1 MQDNMVNADAATGA
15 ESTATESQATNS
27 GVKTFTQDEVNK
39 IIAARLAKVENKY
52 AEVDVEEY
60 RSFKSAKAKQEED
73 ALLKRNE
80 FDKVLNQTKDHYSS
94 QVNRL
99 KQELEAIKVDG
110 AIMNAASQLKVVAPD
125 HVAKLL
131 KTSVR
136 LSEDGGVEVLD
147 DKGQVRYNPAS
158 ASPLT
163 VDELVK
169 EFVSKNPFYQA
180 PGPVG
185 SGSRNNLS
193 AEQTKK
199 INVADLDMKNPEH
212 RKVYAEYRKSAG
224 LA

>member
-27 GVKTFTQDEVNK
+27 SVKTFTQDEVNK

-52 AEVDVEEY
+52 ADIDVEEY

-110 AIMNAASQLKVVAPD
+110 AIVSAASQLKVVAPD

-136 LSEDGGVEVLD
+136 LSEDGSVEVLD

-185 SGSRNNLS
+185 SGSKSNLS